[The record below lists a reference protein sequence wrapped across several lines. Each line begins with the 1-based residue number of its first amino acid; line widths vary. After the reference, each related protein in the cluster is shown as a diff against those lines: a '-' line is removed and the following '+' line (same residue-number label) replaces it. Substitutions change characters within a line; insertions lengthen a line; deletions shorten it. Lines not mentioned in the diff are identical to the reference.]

1 MCTNQEYLL
10 YCAGCTTLLTNLC
23 HLTDSFV
30 QREAGLRLVRNDSD
44 SVFETSASENES
56 ESSKPHPSPN
66 VTPLAPAD
74 HHAMW
79 YPTVRRT
86 LLCLSKLYRC
96 VERSTFEGLAF
107 EALRECVKS
116 LEKASAMITAKK
128 VGSCFHSAFVF
139 SSLCICF
146 VFTVYLFIFVMYSC
160 VFVMYL
166 LLFVLILSCV
176 VFVVSRNEK
185 LSYRLYLQ

>member
-1 MCTNQEYLL
+1 M
-10 YCAGCTTLLTNLC
+10 
-23 HLTDSFV
+23 

-107 EALRECVKS
+107 DALRECVKS

-128 VGSCFHSAFVF
+128 VGSCFHCVCVLSL
-139 SSLCICF
+139 LCICF
-146 VFTVYLFIFVMYSC
+146 VFVCICHMITMKMFIPIFC
-160 VFVMYL
+160 P
-166 LLFVLILSCV
+166 I
-176 VFVVSRNEK
+176 REK
-185 LSYRLYLQ
+185 